1 MGCVSSKQFHGG
13 DEHGDGKPRR
23 RPSSNSLKRLVSYSS
38 SKRHEDLEEED
49 EEGAVVAATS
59 STAGRRAG
67 NDASTARLIRK
78 PPAPVVEAVTT
89 LPEEAATL
97 AIGVVDAERAVAAAS
112 GNWKR
117 APADVQVN
125 GAAEQEPR
133 SAGPRNE
140 GEAKPRIRDVPNGV
154 QGEHVAA
161 GWPRWLTEVAAEAV
175 RGWQPRRAESF
186 EKLDKI
192 GQGTYSSVYK
202 ARDLEN
208 GKIVALKKVRFAN
221 MDPESVRFMAREIH
235 ILRRL
240 DHPNVVK
247 LEGLVTSRMS
257 SSLYLV
263 FEYMEHD
270 LAGLAATP
278 GLKFTEP
285 QVKCYMRQ
293 LLSGLDHCH
302 NRGVLHRD
310 IKGANLLLDNNG
322 ILKIADFGLATFF
335 NPNQKQHL
343 TSRVV
348 TLWYRPPELLL
359 GATNYGAAVD
369 LWSAGCILAELL
381 SGKPIMPGRTEVEQ
395 LHKIFKLCGSPSE
408 EFWANLKLSR
418 ATIFKPQ
425 HPYRRCVND
434 VYKDFPTTALALLD
448 RLLAVEPGNRGTA
461 ASALDSEFFT
471 TKPYACDPSSLPKYP
486 PSKEYDA
493 KLRDE
498 EARRQRAAAKG
509 QEAEAGRRK
518 QFPAPDGNS
527 GLQQRRVQVNPK
539 SGSYKFTP
547 KDDAVSGFPI
557 DPPARAADNGYP
569 QRVPLMHAGRSSS
582 TLGRSSGVDP
592 KAQRFHTSQIVA
604 TDMSNQST
612 ATGGQRGN
620 APKMSNLGESARRQ
634 YLREHRSSSRYSQL
648 ATADPSDRPEWTH
661 QFQERPS
668 SSHRKDDA
676 AANKEPTVANGTKK
690 NRIHYSGPLMPPG
703 VNMDEIL
710 REHERQIQQA
720 VRRARL
726 DKGKGKHNGERDQS
740 EALLYTT
747 GNIRADR

>member
-1 MGCVSSKQFHGG
+1 MGCVSSKQFHGDDQRG
-13 DEHGDGKPRR
+13 GEGKPRR
-23 RPSSNSLKRLVSYSS
+23 RPSSNSLRRLVSYNS
-38 SKRHEDLEEED
+38 SKRHDHFEEED
-49 EEGAVVAATS
+49 EEGVAVSAKS
-59 STAGRRAG
+59 SSAGRRVG

-78 PPAPVVEAVTT
+78 APAPVVETVAA
-89 LPEEAATL
+89 LPDEAASVVV
-97 AIGVVDAERAVAAAS
+97 GVVDAEKAVAPP
-112 GNWKR
+112 GNR
-117 APADVQVN
+117 RCVPN
-125 GAAEQEPR
+125 GVVEQEPR
-133 SAGPRNE
+133 TGGIKS
-140 GEAKPRIRDVPNGV
+140 EAKPRIADVPNGV

-161 GWPRWLTEVAAEAV
+161 GWPRWLIEVAAEAV
-175 RGWQPRRAESF
+175 RGWQPRKAESF

-208 GKIVALKKVRFAN
+208 GKLVALKKVRFAN

-247 LEGLVTSRMS
+247 LEGLVASRMS

-278 GLKFTEP
+278 GIKFTEP
-285 QVKCYMRQ
+285 QVKCYMQQ

-302 NRGVLHRD
+302 SRGVLHRD

-322 ILKIADFGLATFF
+322 VLKIADFGLATFF

-359 GATNYGAAVD
+359 GATNYGATVD

-434 VYKDFPTTALALLD
+434 VYKDFPPPALALLD
-448 RLLAVEPGNRGTA
+448 CLLAVEPENRGTA
-461 ASALDSEFFT
+461 NLALESEFFT

-493 KLRDE
+493 KLRDD
-498 EARRQRAAAKG
+498 EARRQRAAVVKG
-509 QEAEAGRRK
+509 HELETGRRK
-518 QFPAPDGNS
+518 QLPGPNGNNE
-527 GLQQRRVQVNPK
+527 LQV
-539 SGSYKFTP
+539 
-547 KDDAVSGFPI
+547 
-557 DPPARAADNGYP
+557 
-569 QRVPLMHAGRSSS
+569 L
-582 TLGRSSGVDP
+582 
-592 KAQRFHTSQIVA
+592 
-604 TDMSNQST
+604 
-612 ATGGQRGN
+612 
-620 APKMSNLGESARRQ
+620 
-634 YLREHRSSSRYSQL
+634 
-648 ATADPSDRPEWTH
+648 
-661 QFQERPS
+661 
-668 SSHRKDDA
+668 
-676 AANKEPTVANGTKK
+676 
-690 NRIHYSGPLMPPG
+690 
-703 VNMDEIL
+703 
-710 REHERQIQQA
+710 
-720 VRRARL
+720 
-726 DKGKGKHNGERDQS
+726 
-740 EALLYTT
+740 
-747 GNIRADR
+747 

>member
-1 MGCVSSKQFHGG
+1 MGCVSSKQFHGDDQRG
-13 DEHGDGKPRR
+13 GEGKPRR
-23 RPSSNSLKRLVSYSS
+23 RPSSNSLRRLVSYNS
-38 SKRHEDLEEED
+38 SKRHEHFEEED
-49 EEGAVVAATS
+49 EEGVAVSAKS
-59 STAGRRAG
+59 SSAGRRVG

-78 PPAPVVEAVTT
+78 ALAPVVETVAA
-89 LPEEAATL
+89 LPDEAASVVV
-97 AIGVVDAERAVAAAS
+97 GVVDAEKAVAPP
-112 GNWKR
+112 GNR
-117 APADVQVN
+117 RHVPN
-125 GAAEQEPR
+125 GAVEQEPR
-133 SAGPRNE
+133 TGGIKS
-140 GEAKPRIRDVPNGV
+140 EAKPRIADVPNGV

-161 GWPRWLTEVAAEAV
+161 GWPRWLIEVAAEAV
-175 RGWQPRRAESF
+175 RGWQPRKAESF

-208 GKIVALKKVRFAN
+208 GKVVALKKVRFAN

-278 GLKFTEP
+278 GIKFTEP
-285 QVKCYMRQ
+285 QVKCYMQQ

-322 ILKIADFGLATFF
+322 VLKIADFGLATFF

-408 EFWANLKLSR
+408 DFWANLKLSR

-434 VYKDFPTTALALLD
+434 VYKDFPPPALALLD
-448 RLLAVEPGNRGTA
+448 CLLAVEPENRGTA
-461 ASALDSEFFT
+461 TLALESEFFT

-498 EARRQRAAAKG
+498 EARRQRAAAVKG
-509 QEAEAGRRK
+509 HDPETGRRK
-518 QFPAPDGNS
+518 QLPGPNGNNE
-527 GLQQRRVQVNPK
+527 LQQRRVQLNPK
-539 SGSYKFTP
+539 SSSSKFVA
-547 KDDAVSGFPI
+547 KEDAVTGFPI
-557 DPPARAADNGYP
+557 DPLGRAADNGHP
-569 QRVPLMHAGRSSS
+569 QRVPLMNAGRSSS
-582 TLGRSSGVDP
+582 TLGRSSGNDHN
-592 KAQRFHTSQIVA
+592 AQRFHTSQIA
-604 TDMSNQST
+604 AAEMSSLST
-612 ATGGQRGN
+612 ATGQRGN
-620 APKMSNLGESARRQ
+620 APKLSNLGDSARRQ

-648 ATADPSDRPEWTH
+648 TAAEPSDRPEWAH

-668 SSHRKDDA
+668 SSHRKDDG
-676 AANKEPTVANGTKK
+676 AANKEPTVVNGAKK

-710 REHERQIQQA
+710 RDHERQIQQA
-720 VRRARL
+720 VRRARF
-726 DKGKGKHNGERDQS
+726 DMGRGKSHVEKDQS
-740 EALLYTT
+740 ESLLYTT
-747 GNIRADR
+747 QNGRS

>member
-38 SKRHEDLEEED
+38 SKRHEELEEED
-49 EEGAVVAATS
+49 EEGVVVAATS
-59 STAGRRAG
+59 SSAGRRAG
-67 NDASTARLIRK
+67 NDPSTARLIRK
-78 PPAPVVEAVTT
+78 PPAPVVEAVAV
-89 LPEEAATL
+89 LPDEAASL
-97 AIGVVDAERAVAAAS
+97 AIGVVEAERAVAAATAA

-117 APADVQVN
+117 APVDVQVN
-125 GAAEQEPR
+125 GGAEQESKSGGVR
-133 SAGPRNE
+133 SE
-140 GEAKPRIRDVPNGV
+140 GEPKPKIRDVPNGV

-161 GWPRWLTEVAAEAV
+161 GWPRWLTEVAADAV

-192 GQGTYSSVYK
+192 GQGTYSSVYR

-247 LEGLVTSRMS
+247 LEGLVTSCMS

-270 LAGLAATP
+270 LAGLASTP

-285 QVKCYMRQ
+285 QIKCYMQQ

-434 VYKDFPTTALALLD
+434 VYKDFPPTALTLLD

-461 ASALDSEFFT
+461 ASALESEFFT
-471 TKPYACDPSSLPKYP
+471 TKPFACDPSSLPKYP

-509 QEAEAGRRK
+509 QESEAVRRK
-518 QFPAPDGNS
+518 LPAPDGNS

-539 SGSYKFTP
+539 SSSYKFTP
-547 KDDAVSGFPI
+547 KVDVVAGLPI
-557 DPPARAADNGYP
+557 DPPARAMDNSYP

-582 TLGRSSGVDP
+582 TLGRSSGMDP
-592 KAQRFHTSQIVA
+592 KAQRFHTSQFLGA
-604 TDMSNQST
+604 EMSNQST
-612 ATGGQRGN
+612 ASGQRGN
-620 APKMSNLGESARRQ
+620 ASKLSNLGDSARRQ

-648 ATADPSDRPEWTH
+648 TAADPSDS

-676 AANKEPTVANGTKK
+676 VGNKEPAAVNGAKK

-726 DKGKGKHNGERDQS
+726 DKGKGKHNVERDQS
-740 EALLYTT
+740 EALLHTA
-747 GNIRADR
+747 GNGRVDC

>member
-13 DEHGDGKPRR
+13 DERGDGKPRR

-38 SKRHEDLEEED
+38 SKRHEELEEED
-49 EEGAVVAATS
+49 EEGAVAAATS
-59 STAGRRAG
+59 SGGAGRRAG

-78 PPAPVVEAVTT
+78 PPAPVVEAVTA

-97 AIGVVDAERAVAAAS
+97 AVGVVDTERAVAAAV
-112 GNWKR
+112 GNYKR
-117 APADVQVN
+117 AAPVVGVQVN
-125 GAAEQEPR
+125 GGAEQEPR
-133 SAGPRNE
+133 SGGVRSEA
-140 GEAKPRIRDVPNGV
+140 EAKPRIRDVPNGV
-154 QGEHVAA
+154 QAEHVAA

-278 GLKFTEP
+278 GLKFSEP
-285 QVKCYMRQ
+285 QVKCYMQQ

-359 GATNYGAAVD
+359 GSTNYGAAVD

-434 VYKDFPTTALALLD
+434 VYKDFPSTALALLD

-461 ASALDSEFFT
+461 ASALESEFFT
-471 TKPYACDPSSLPKYP
+471 TKPFACDPSSLPKYP

-509 QEAEAGRRK
+509 QESEAGRRK
-518 QFPAPDGNS
+518 QLAAPDGSN

-539 SGSYKFTP
+539 SSSYKFTP
-547 KDDAVSGFPI
+547 KEDVVAGFPI
-557 DPPARAADNGYP
+557 DPPARAMDNGYP

-582 TLGRSSGVDP
+582 TLGRSSGMDS
-592 KAQRFHTSQIVA
+592 KAQRFHTSQIVGA
-604 TDMSNQST
+604 EMSNQST
-612 ATGGQRGN
+612 ASGQRGN
-620 APKMSNLGESARRQ
+620 GSKLSNLGDSARRQ

-648 ATADPSDRPEWTH
+648 AADPSDS

-676 AANKEPTVANGTKK
+676 VGNKEPAAVNGAKK

-726 DKGKGKHNGERDQS
+726 DKGKGKHNVERDQS
-740 EALLYTT
+740 EALLYTA
-747 GNIRADR
+747 GNGRVG